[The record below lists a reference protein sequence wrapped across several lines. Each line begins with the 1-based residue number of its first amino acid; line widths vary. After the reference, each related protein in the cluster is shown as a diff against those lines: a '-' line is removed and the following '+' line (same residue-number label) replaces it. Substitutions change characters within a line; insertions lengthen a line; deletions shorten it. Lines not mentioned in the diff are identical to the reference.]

1 MNLDLMKFETN
12 KATTFVPELLKQTRP
27 GHHLEAM
34 VLIQYSD
41 IDICAMSH
49 LEKSRE
55 ISKSINK
62 SNKLLLSFVK
72 PHKPI
77 FTSTL
82 SIWCVSIL
90 QQAGVDITVFESHS
104 TGQPQPHIASLKV
117 YPSSK

>member
-1 MNLDLMKFETN
+1 MKFETN

-27 GHHLEAM
+27 GHHLEPM

-41 IDICAMSH
+41 FHICAMSH

-55 ISKSINK
+55 ISESIK
-62 SNKLLLSFVK
+62 KFNKLLLSFVK
-72 PHKPI
+72 PHKRI

-82 SIWCVSIL
+82 SIWCVSTL
-90 QQAGVDITVFESHS
+90 QQAGVDITVSESHS
-104 TGQPQPHIASLKV
+104 TGKAQPHIASVKV